1 MFTEYNL
8 KILAV
13 ALLCIQ
19 TLYMVYYIIGLYAL
33 NPFVRTKPL
42 SAKDKQL
49 LVDNFAI
56 YSELPI
62 SLREKCDKRIMWF
75 RSRKKFIFYG
85 QVDKKEELKLL
96 LSASA
101 ILMTL
106 GLKDYKMRQSLLR
119 IIVYPSKYYSRIN
132 RRHHLGEYNPGFKT
146 AIFSADTI
154 WEGFRISDDNLNL
167 ALHEFAH
174 ALSFQMIRK
183 SSWES
188 RKFRVGLKKIK
199 ELFLREGYAQKLA
212 DSNYFREYGM
222 TNLQEFFSV
231 AVENY
236 AETPQK
242 FLADFPELY
251 GIIQKMLN
259 FDFQVIPEQFSGELA
274 VES

>member
-1 MFTEYNL
+1 MFTEQNF

-13 ALLCIQ
+13 VFLCIQ
-19 TLYMVYYIIGLYAL
+19 AMYIVYYAAGLYHF
-33 NPFVRTKPL
+33 NPFLRLKTL
-42 SAKDKQL
+42 TSLEKQL
-49 LVDNFAI
+49 VAENFPIYAKLPLV
-56 YSELPI
+56 LK
-62 SLREKCDKRIMWF
+62 EKCDRRIIWF
-75 RSRKKFIFYG
+75 RSRKKFVFYG
-85 QVDKKEELKLL
+85 DVAQKEELKLL

-106 GLKDYKMRQSLLR
+106 GLKNYEMMRSLLR
-119 IIVYPSKYYSRIN
+119 IVIYPSKYYSRIN
-132 RRHHLGEYNPGFKT
+132 RRHHLGEYNPRFKT
-146 AIFSADTI
+146 VIFSADTI
-154 WEGFRISDDNLNL
+154 WEGFRISDDNVNL

-174 ALSFQMIRK
+174 ALSFEMIK
-183 SSWES
+183 KNSWEA

-236 AETPQK
+236 AETPDI

-251 GIIQKMLN
+251 GIIQKMLS
-259 FDFQVIPEQFSGELA
+259 FDFQVLPEELSGEVV